1 VLGNNF
7 STSTFF
13 AIFGLIKF
21 MCFGITLIGGPAG
34 RADWRAVFPDENRK
48 FSAGWRKW
56 SSQPKNFWG
65 AKVYDFRRITL
76 FCFEKRLYKQ
86 KMTLFSKNLGG
97 HGPFGGD
104 PAGCTKGRSGGMR
117 KRTGRAAVKGSPLA
131 RPSPQSS
138 MNVQPTGPP
147 CSAAYLL

>member
-1 VLGNNF
+1 MLGNNF

-97 HGPFGGD
+97 HGPFGGIRRAAQKGG
-104 PAGCTKGRSGGMR
+104 PVGCGKGRGGLQS
-117 KRTGRAAVKGSPLA
+117 RAALWPA
-131 RPSPQSS
+131 
-138 MNVQPTGPP
+138 
-147 CSAAYLL
+147 LLRNPA